1 MAIDK
6 LSAAALSRS
15 HMPANF
21 DISLDSY
28 FGRSDI
34 GRGHVENEARI
45 SQDFGA
51 TQSMQGFEKTYKN
64 IIDYIVRI
72 TFRIWEDRDVDYIA
86 DTYSSAS
93 MVYDDY
99 GLQLGNEKIIAD
111 TRHTTNAF
119 SDIELV
125 ADEVIWAGDDEIG
138 YHTSHRTIIRG
149 TNDGDSKYGPATG
162 KTVDVLVIANCV
174 VLKNEIFLEHV
185 LYNNS
190 SLIQQLGLDITKL
203 ARSMSGGDGDSVS
216 GWPRDAQT
224 WQALRVGAKP
234 EVALSIAEPIEG
246 FDPDAFARAHLNQVW
261 NRGDLTC
268 LPKYYTNDFAF
279 TGPTDR
285 QSLGIDA
292 YATFVLSIRECFSD
306 LQVEMDEVYWM
317 GNETTG
323 FLISE
328 RWSATATHTQD
339 GLFGSPSGVKVQLWG
354 ITQQHIVHGK
364 VIREWLLFN
373 ELDLMMQIARA
384 HQNKSQIRNL

>member
-6 LSAAALSRS
+6 SSAAALSRS

-28 FGRSDI
+28 LGRSDI
-34 GRGHVENEARI
+34 GRGYVENETRI
-45 SQDFGA
+45 PQDFGT

-72 TFRIWEDRDVDYIA
+72 TFRIWETRDVDYIA
-86 DTYSSAS
+86 DTYTGAS
-93 MVYDDY
+93 VVYDDY

-111 TRHTTNAF
+111 TRHTTRAF
-119 SDIELV
+119 SNIELV

-162 KTVDVLVIANCV
+162 KTVEVLVIANCV
-174 VLKNEIFLEHV
+174 ALENKIFLEHV

-190 SLIQQLGLDITKL
+190 SLIQQLGLDINQL
-203 ARSMSGGDGDSVS
+203 ARSMSTGDSVA
-216 GWPRDAQT
+216 GWPRDPAT
-224 WQALRVGAKP
+224 WQALRVAAKP
-234 EVALSIAEPIEG
+234 DVALSVAEPIEG

-261 NRGDLTC
+261 NRGDLAC
-268 LPKYYTNDFAF
+268 LPKYYTADFAF

-292 YATFVLSIRECFSD
+292 YAEFVLSIRECFSD
-306 LQVEMDEVYWM
+306 LQVQMDEVYWM
-317 GNETTG
+317 GNLATG

-339 GLFGSPSGVKVQLWG
+339 GLFGDPSGIKVQIWG
-354 ITQQHIVHGK
+354 ITQQHIIDGK
-364 VIREWLLFN
+364 VMREWLLFN
-373 ELDLMMQIARA
+373 ELDVMMQIARG
-384 HQNKSQIRNL
+384 HQDKS

>member
-6 LSAAALSRS
+6 SSAAALSRS

-28 FGRSDI
+28 LGRSDI
-34 GRGHVENEARI
+34 GRGYVENETRI
-45 SQDFGA
+45 PQDFGT

-72 TFRIWEDRDVDYIA
+72 TFRIWETRDVDYIA
-86 DTYSSAS
+86 DTYSGAS
-93 MVYDDY
+93 VVYDDY

-111 TRHTTNAF
+111 TRHTTRAF
-119 SDIELV
+119 SNIELV

-162 KTVDVLVIANCV
+162 KTVEVLVIANCV
-174 VLKNEIFLEHV
+174 ALENEIFLEHV

-190 SLIQQLGLDITKL
+190 SLIQQLGLDINQL
-203 ARSMSGGDGDSVS
+203 ARSMSEGDSVA
-216 GWPRDAQT
+216 GWPRDSAT
-224 WQALRVGAKP
+224 WQALRVAAKP
-234 EVALSIAEPIEG
+234 DVALSVAEPIEG

-261 NRGDLTC
+261 NRGDLAC
-268 LPKYYTNDFAF
+268 LPNYYTADFAF

-292 YATFVLSIRECFSD
+292 YAEFVLSIRECFAD
-306 LQVEMDEVYWM
+306 LQVQMDEVYWM
-317 GNETTG
+317 GNLATG

-339 GLFGSPSGVKVQLWG
+339 GLFGDPSGIKVQIWG
-354 ITQQHIVHGK
+354 ITQQHVIDGK
-364 VIREWLLFN
+364 VMREWLLFN
-373 ELDLMMQIARA
+373 ELDVMMQIAHG
-384 HQNKSQIRNL
+384 HQDKS